1 MIKATRS
8 ANYYEKI
15 CDTEKKFT
23 TYLQEKGLVDK
34 PISEIRVRDIQLFLN
49 SFNIYHHNGALMRIK
64 KDLPKSAVSLF
75 ESSEI
80 RRAP

>member
-23 TYLQEKGLVDK
+23 TYLQDKRLIDK
-34 PISEIRVRDIQLFLN
+34 PISEIKVRDIQLFLN

-64 KDLPKSAVSLF
+64 KDLLKSVSLF